1 MNDFDITDIENTF
14 KTIVKNLNVT
24 TTVYTERPKA
34 KLQSEDFAV
43 VMVTG
48 KVDDRRS
55 LGECEVGVHLFAR
68 DVSAEKNGA
77 KLKVMYEKLVT
88 GMPSESGRYLIDTC
102 PFVLPD
108 VGDDYGFH
116 ARIITFNVTIKAV

>member
-1 MNDFDITDIENTF
+1 MNNFDITDIENTF
-14 KTIVKNLNVT
+14 KSIVRNGNVSAN
-24 TTVYTERPKA
+24 VYTDRPKA
-34 KLQSEDFAV
+34 KTQHEDFAV

-48 KVDDRRS
+48 KVEDRRS

-68 DVSAEKNGA
+68 DVSTEKNGA
-77 KLKVMYEKLVT
+77 KLKVMYERLIEA
-88 GMPSESGRYLIDTC
+88 MPAETEEYLIDTC

-108 VGDDYGFH
+108 VPDDYGFH